1 MGLTVSLDDQVAVVT
16 GASSGIGAHIAQTMA
31 QAGARVVLVGRDLAR
46 LESGRDAIAAEGGE
60 AHAVR
65 ADLEHPEAAQSIVDG
80 ALAAYGRIDT
90 LVHCAGIFLVAPIDE
105 SLDLLD
111 RQWPVNVAA
120 PFRLT
125 VLALPELRRT
135 RGSVIFFSS
144 VAGRIGFPGAAA
156 YCATKGAIELLTR
169 ALAVEEAPN
178 GVRINAIAPGNVETP
193 MNAHLMADPDY
204 YQAMIEATPMGR
216 NGRVE
221 DIAPIAVLLASG
233 SAGYVTG
240 ESVLVDGGWAAR

>member
-31 QAGARVVLVGRDLAR
+31 GAGARVVLVGRDLSR
-46 LESGRDAIAAEGGE
+46 LDSVRDAIAADGGE
-60 AHAVR
+60 AHPLR
-65 ADLEHPEAAQSIVDG
+65 ADLERRAAALAFLAG
-80 ALAAYGRIDT
+80 ALAASGRIDS

-111 RQWPVNVAA
+111 RQWTVNVAA

-125 VLALPELRRT
+125 VLALPQLRRT

-156 YCATKGAIELLTR
+156 YCATKGAIELLTK

-178 GVRINAIAPGNVETP
+178 GVRVNAIAPGNVETP
-193 MNAHLMADPDY
+193 MNAHLMADPEY
-204 YQAMIEATPMGR
+204 HRAMIEATPMGR

-221 DIAPIAVLLASG
+221 DISPIAVQLASG

-240 ESVLVDGGWAAR
+240 ERVLVDGGWAAQ